1 MPSERVD
8 SGIPGFNEL
17 INGGFIPQSQV
28 LLSGESGTGKT
39 IFSLQYLLQGAKSSE
54 PGLYITLDEPEVN
67 LAWNM
72 RNFGWDFD
80 RLAQEKLFSVYH
92 MNVFKEGNVFEKINA
107 ETAQIEEE
115 IEALGA
121 RRVVIDSV
129 TAFSIWTGDTQLL
142 RLMLSSML
150 DLLRRKHCT
159 SLLPCEA
166 LHNEAS
172 RFGVEDFL
180 CDAVVML
187 YTMPQ
192 LRALRVKKMRGT
204 KHDKAIHPYE
214 ITDSGI
220 VVDPRQQVL
229 WEAIKANQ

>member
-8 SGIPGFNEL
+8 SGTPGFNEL
-17 INGGFIPQSQV
+17 INGGFMPQSQV
-28 LLSGESGTGKT
+28 LLSGEAGTGKT
-39 IFSLQYLLQGAKSSE
+39 IFSLQYLLAGAKANE

-80 RLAQEKLFSVYH
+80 KLAQDKLFSVYH

-107 ETAQIEEE
+107 EMGQIEEE
-115 IEALGA
+115 IEAIGA
-121 RRVVIDSV
+121 KRVVIDSV
-129 TAFSIWTGDTQLL
+129 TAFSIWTGDNQLL
-142 RLMLSSML
+142 RLMMSSTL

-159 SLLPCEA
+159 SMLPCEA
-166 LHNEAS
+166 LHNESS

-204 KHDKAIHPYE
+204 KHDKSIHPYE
-214 ITDSGI
+214 ITDHGI
-220 VVDPRQQVL
+220 EVDAKQQVM
-229 WEAIKANQ
+229 WEAIKGNQ

>member
-1 MPSERVD
+1 MPSERIG
-8 SGIPGFNEL
+8 SGIPGFDEL

-28 LLSGESGTGKT
+28 LLSGEAGTGKT
-39 IFSLQYLLQGAKSSE
+39 IFSLQFLLQGAKDNE

-92 MNVFKEGNVFEKINA
+92 MNVFKDGNVFEKINA
-107 ETAQIEEE
+107 EMSQIEEE
-115 IEALGA
+115 IEAIGA
-121 RRVVIDSV
+121 KRVVIDSV
-129 TAFSIWTGDTQLL
+129 TAFSIWTGDNQLL
-142 RLMLSSML
+142 RLMMSSTL
-150 DLLRRKHCT
+150 DLLRRKRCT
-159 SLLPCEA
+159 SMLPCEA
-166 LHNEAS
+166 LHNESS

-180 CDAVVML
+180 CDAVIML

-204 KHDKAIHPYE
+204 KHDKSIHPYE
-214 ITDSGI
+214 ITDHGI
-220 VVDPRQQVL
+220 EVDARQQVM
-229 WEAIKANQ
+229 WEAIKNNQ

>member
-1 MPSERVD
+1 MQSERID

-17 INGGFIPQSQV
+17 INGGLIPQSQV

-39 IFSLQYLLQGAKSSE
+39 IFSLQYLLKGAMNDE

-80 RLAQEKLFSVYH
+80 RLAQDKMFAVYH
-92 MNVFKEGNVFEKINA
+92 VNVFKDGNVFEKINT
-107 ETAQIEEE
+107 EMTQIEEE
-115 IEALGA
+115 IESMGA
-121 RRVVIDSV
+121 KRVVIDSI
-129 TAFSIWTGDTQLL
+129 TAFSIWTGDNQLL
-142 RLMLSSML
+142 RLLMSSTL

-187 YTMPQ
+187 YTLPQ

-204 KHDKAIHPYE
+204 MHDKALHPYE
-214 ITDSGI
+214 ITEHGI
-220 VVDPRQQVL
+220 TIDPQQQIL

>member
-1 MPSERVD
+1 MPSERVA
-8 SGIPGFNEL
+8 SGIPGFDEI

-28 LLSGESGTGKT
+28 LLSGEAGTGKT
-39 IFSLQYLLQGAKSSE
+39 IFSLQYLLEGAKENE

-80 RLAQEKLFSVYH
+80 RLAQDKLFSVYH

-107 ETAQIEEE
+107 EMGQIEEE
-115 IEALGA
+115 IEAIGA
-121 RRVVIDSV
+121 KRVVIDSI
-129 TAFSIWTGDTQLL
+129 TAFSIWTGDSQLL
-142 RLMLSSML
+142 RLMMSSTL

-166 LHNEAS
+166 LHNESS

-187 YTMPQ
+187 YMMPQ
-192 LRALRVKKMRGT
+192 MRAVRVKKMRGT
-204 KHDKAIHPYE
+204 KHDKMIHPYE

-220 VVDPRQQVL
+220 VVDPKQQVL

>member
-1 MPSERVD
+1 M
-8 SGIPGFNEL
+8 
-17 INGGFIPQSQV
+17 PQSQV
-28 LLSGESGTGKT
+28 LLSGEAGTGKT
-39 IFSLQYLLQGAKSSE
+39 IFSLQYLLAGAKANE

-80 RLAQEKLFSVYH
+80 KLAQDKLFSVYH

-107 ETAQIEEE
+107 EMGQIEEE
-115 IEALGA
+115 IEAIGA
-121 RRVVIDSV
+121 KRVVIDSV
-129 TAFSIWTGDTQLL
+129 TAFSIWTGDNQLL
-142 RLMLSSML
+142 RLMMSSTL

-159 SLLPCEA
+159 SMLPCEA
-166 LHNEAS
+166 LHNESS

-204 KHDKAIHPYE
+204 KHDKSIHPYE
-214 ITDSGI
+214 ITDHGI
-220 VVDPRQQVL
+220 EVDAKQQVM
-229 WEAIKANQ
+229 WEAIKGNQ

>member
-28 LLSGESGTGKT
+28 LLSGEAGTGKT
-39 IFSLQYLLQGAKSSE
+39 IFSLQYLLQGAKDNE

-80 RLAQEKLFSVYH
+80 RLAQNRLFSVYH
-92 MNVFKEGNVFEKINA
+92 MNVFKEGNVFEKINN
-107 ETAQIEEE
+107 EMTQIEEE
-115 IEALGA
+115 IESVGA

-129 TAFSIWTGDTQLL
+129 TAFSIWTGDNQLL
-142 RLMLSSML
+142 RLMLSSTL

-159 SLLPCEA
+159 SILTCES

-187 YTMPQ
+187 YMMPQ

-214 ITDSGI
+214 ITDKGI
-220 VVDPRQQVL
+220 EVDARQQVL